1 MLVEQNQT
9 YDPDQSTMQVTESD
23 VIQTELKQEL
33 TMSEHGKEHMFETFE
48 QRPGR
53 SPKPLKVQKVVKQ
66 VSALP

>member
-1 MLVEQNQT
+1 
-9 YDPDQSTMQVTESD
+9 MQVTESD
-23 VIQTELKQEL
+23 VVQTELKREL

-53 SPKPLKVQKVVKQ
+53 SPKPLKAQKVVKQ